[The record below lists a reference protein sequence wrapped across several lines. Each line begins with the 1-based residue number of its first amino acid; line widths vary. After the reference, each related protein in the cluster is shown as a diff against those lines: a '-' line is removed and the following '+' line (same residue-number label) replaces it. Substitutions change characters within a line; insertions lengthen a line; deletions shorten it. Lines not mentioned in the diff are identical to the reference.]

1 MRLIGRA
8 VAILGVYGL
17 SFGARQAVDGGTT
30 ASQETMTSAVCRL
43 GMSCSVSGPV
53 CVRIIFIQ
61 CFWRDQCTGVVGIGY
76 VSY

>member
-17 SFGARQAVDGGTT
+17 CFGARQAVDGGTK

-43 GMSCSVSGPV
+43 EMSYSVSGQGLCEDCNYTV
-53 CVRIIFIQ
+53 LLA
-61 CFWRDQCTGVVGIGY
+61 
-76 VSY
+76 

>member
-17 SFGARQAVDGGTT
+17 CFGARQAVDGGTK
-30 ASQETMTSAVCRL
+30 ASQETVTSAVYRL
-43 GMSCSVSGPV
+43 WMSYSVSGQV
-53 CVRIIFIQ
+53 CVRIVLIQ

-76 VSY
+76 VSH